1 MNMRSLAT
9 PTQILRALLCALLFL
24 SSSRGQDKV
33 PTLKEAKAA
42 FDKAD
47 ANLNAAWEAVKKDY
61 SASRFSALKE
71 DQKAWVEYRD
81 YTATSPGFSGAP
93 ADDAKAK
100 QSSEYFSTA
109 ATLTASRT
117 AWLKGLIAKDTGTS
131 LTGVWTDSYGGSMG
145 IVEEDGKLNFSIE
158 VVRGPTAHL
167 GSIAGLA
174 AWNDPIG
181 WFSDKGRDK
190 TKEDET
196 NLSFVL
202 RDGKMQ
208 LTGANTSAYHGARAN
223 FDGDYVRVASLDAKA
238 RAAVTKAA
246 KEGGKGE

>member
-1 MNMRSLAT
+1 MKSLTT
-9 PTQILRALLCALLFL
+9 PTLILRALLCALLFL
-24 SSSRGQDKV
+24 STSRGEGKE

-47 ANLNAAWEAVKKDY
+47 AGLNAAWEAVKKDFD
-61 SASRFSALKE
+61 ASRFNALKE

-81 YTATSPGFSGAP
+81 YTASSPGFSGAP
-93 ADDAKAK
+93 ADEAKAK
-100 QSSEYFSTA
+100 QSPEYFSTA
-109 ATLTASRT
+109 AALTASRT

-131 LTGVWTDSYGGSMG
+131 LTGEWTDSYGGHME
-145 IVEEDGKLNFSIE
+145 IVEKDGHLHFSIE

-167 GSIAGLA
+167 GAIAGLA

-190 TKEDET
+190 TRQDET

-208 LTGANTSAYHGARAN
+208 LTGGNTSPYHGARAS
-223 FDGDYVRVASLDAKA
+223 FDGDYVRVASLNAKA
-238 RAAVTKAA
+238 QAEVIKAA
-246 KEGGKGE
+246 KEGGKEE

>member
-1 MNMRSLAT
+1 MKFIT
-9 PTQILRALLCALLFL
+9 PPTIILRALLCALLFL
-24 SSSRGQDKV
+24 SSSIGQDKV

-47 ANLNAAWEAVKKDY
+47 ANLNAAWEAVKKDFD
-61 SASRFSALKE
+61 ASRFNALKE

-93 ADDAKAK
+93 ADEAKAK
-100 QSSEYFSTA
+100 QSPEYFSTA

-117 AWLKGLIAKDTGTS
+117 AWLKGLLAKDTGAS
-131 LTGVWTDSYGGSMG
+131 LTGEWSDSYGGHME
-145 IVEEDGKLNFSIE
+145 IVEKDGKLHFSIE

-167 GSIAGLA
+167 GSLAGLA

-190 TKEDET
+190 TKEEET

-208 LTGANTSAYHGARAN
+208 LTGANTSAYHGARAY

-238 RAAVTKAA
+238 QATVLKAA
-246 KEGGKGE
+246 KEGGNAE